1 MTPSYKYVANL
12 LAKVNPNF
20 YIISKFLYFCI
31 IQNLHVNWIG
41 EYEVSLCCSMDEKLY
56 RICTLSIF
64 CIVQNIVMANI
75 KKSNIKES
83 VIGIFVFHFEILHS
97 EKYGICKYQGFY
109 NVHNVEQRISLYSER

>member
-12 LAKVNPNF
+12 FAKVNPNF

-41 EYEVSLCCSMDEKLY
+41 EYEVTTFCSMDEKLY

-64 CIVQNIVMANI
+64 CIVQNIEIA
-75 KKSNIKES
+75 NIKES
-83 VIGIFVFHFEILHS
+83 NIKGSVTFKIEYLSFIFKFCI
-97 EKYGICKYQGFY
+97 
-109 NVHNVEQRISLYSER
+109 VENMEFANIKVSIMSTM